1 MKKIILLL
9 SFLTLS
15 FNISVYA
22 DEEKCKFYDVL
33 CKTKKFTADTKDY
46 QKKKWSEGNSKLK
59 K

>member
-46 QKKKWSEGNSKLK
+46 QKKKKNEGK
-59 K
+59 